1 MSVNQPE
8 TIQELK
14 HEIKVAIMKS
24 KLPHEIRAHTVEN
37 ILKNW
42 VDRMGYCAASCGSHL
57 NEIVFHSMAMYY
69 LSNKAINFEKYS
81 CVFF

>member
-1 MSVNQPE
+1 MCYANQPE

-14 HEIKVAIMKS
+14 HEIKVAID
-24 KLPHEIRAHTVEN
+24 EIRAHTVEN

-42 VDRMGYCAASCGSHL
+42 VDRMEYCAVSRGSHL
-57 NEIVFHSMAMYY
+57 NEIISCLMAMYY
-69 LSNKAINFEKYS
+69 FSNKAINFEKYS